1 TDKKGL
7 FELAQGGSI
16 LLDEI
21 GDMKQSLQGKL
32 LRVLEERTVR
42 PVGGSE
48 EIPID
53 VTVIATTNTDL
64 KKAVENGEFRMDLF
78 FRLSAFHLNIPPLR
92 ERKVDVPVIIGHYLS
107 SFVMQYKRPNTT
119 RISPEAEKILMA
131 YEWPGNIRE
140 LRNLLER
147 LIVLEGAEEI
157 LPEHLPSWLTSK
169 SGIAATASRDRITL
183 PEQGV
188 SLEELEKD
196 LIMQALERTHHN
208 KTQAAKLL
216 SLSYDAFRYQVKKF
230 GLE

>member
-1 TDKKGL
+1 
-7 FELAQGGSI
+7 
-16 LLDEI
+16 
-21 GDMKQSLQGKL
+21 
-32 LRVLEERTVR
+32 
-42 PVGGSE
+42 
-48 EIPID
+48 
-53 VTVIATTNTDL
+53 
-64 KKAVENGEFRMDLF
+64 
-78 FRLSAFHLNIPPLR
+78 
-92 ERKVDVPVIIGHYLS
+92 
-107 SFVMQYKRPNTT
+107 
-119 RISPEAEKILMA
+119 
-131 YEWPGNIRE
+131 
-140 LRNLLER
+140 
-147 LIVLEGAEEI
+147 VLEGAEEI

>member
-1 TDKKGL
+1 
-7 FELAQGGSI
+7 
-16 LLDEI
+16 
-21 GDMKQSLQGKL
+21 
-32 LRVLEERTVR
+32 VLEERRVR

-64 KKAVENGEFRMDLF
+64 KDAVEKGSFRMDLY
-78 FRLSAFHLNIPPLR
+78 FRLSAFHLHIPPLR
-92 ERKVDVPVIIGHYLS
+92 ERKEDVPVIIRHYLS
-107 SFVMQYKRPNTT
+107 SFVMQYKRPTST
-119 RISPEAEKILMA
+119 RISPEAERILMA
-131 YEWPGNIRE
+131 YDWPGNIRE

-147 LIVLEGAEEI
+147 LVVLEGAEEI

-169 SGIAATASRDRITL
+169 SGVATAKPGIATTASRDKIAL

-188 SLEELEKD
+188 SIEELEKD

-216 SLSYDAFRYQVKKF
+216 GLSYDAFRYQVKKF